1 MFTYHLLKKLQES
14 KGKVSMG
21 ELADYVAKNV
31 SIQSLK
37 TNTKEQDPVVNTSEK
52 VQETWREWKF

>member
-1 MFTYHLLKKLQES
+1 MINEKTTAYITLLALY
-14 KGKVSMG
+14 G

-37 TNTKEQDPVVNTSEK
+37 INTKEQDPVVNTSEK
-52 VQETWREWKF
+52 IQETWREWKF